1 MKQIVLTNAAAKQL
15 DALPAQAQ
23 AAINQALSILAITG
37 LGDVKPLKGRA
48 GYRLRVGEHRVIFSD
63 DQVTI
68 LAIQIG
74 RRTTTTY

>member
-1 MKQIVLTNAAAKQL
+1 LE
-15 DALPAQAQ
+15 ALPAQSQ
-23 AAINQALSILAITG
+23 AAINQALSILTITG
-37 LGDVKPLKGRA
+37 QGDVKPLKGRA

-74 RRTTTTY
+74 RRTTTTS

>member
-23 AAINQALSILAITG
+23 TAINQALSILAITG
-37 LGDVKPLKGRA
+37 QGDVKPLKGRP